1 MTEPGLDLNRSIFLI
16 ILIAISIFVA
26 VLWHSP
32 GLFTG
37 PAGKNGMLTGN
48 VTIGPLCPVEPC
60 EVDPGVLQ
68 AAYATRRI
76 IVTTTNG
83 EPAGSMAPDP
93 VSGYSFQ
100 LRPGVY
106 NIDISRTGI
115 EYSPDVPADVTIS
128 PGITTRHDIH
138 IDTGIR

>member
-1 MTEPGLDLNRSIFLI
+1 MREPGLDLNRSIFLI

-37 PAGKNGMLTGN
+37 PGGKDGILAGN
-48 VTIGPLCPVEPC
+48 VTIGPLCPLEPC
-60 EVDPGVLQ
+60 VVDPGVLKAVYDARQ
-68 AAYATRRI
+68 I

-83 EPAGSMAPDP
+83 EPAGSMTPDP
-93 VSGYSFQ
+93 VSGYSFH

-106 NIDISRTGI
+106 IIDISRSGI
-115 EYSPDVPADVTIS
+115 DYSPDVPATVTIS

>member
-1 MTEPGLDLNRSIFLI
+1 MREPGLDLNRSVFLI
-16 ILIAISIFVA
+16 ILIVISIFVA
-26 VLWHSP
+26 ILWHSP
-32 GLFTG
+32 GIFIG
-37 PAGKNGMLTGN
+37 PGGENGILTGN

-68 AAYATRRI
+68 AAYDARQ
-76 IVTTTNG
+76 IVVTAIAG

-106 NIDISRTGI
+106 IIDISRTGVD
-115 EYSPDVPADVTIS
+115 YSPDVPATVTIS
-128 PGITTRHDIH
+128 PGITTRHDIR